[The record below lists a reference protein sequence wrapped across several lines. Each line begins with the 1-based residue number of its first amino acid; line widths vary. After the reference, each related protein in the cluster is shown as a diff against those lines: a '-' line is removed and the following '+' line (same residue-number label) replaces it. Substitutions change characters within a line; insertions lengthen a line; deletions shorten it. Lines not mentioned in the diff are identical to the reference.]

1 MSQGKLF
8 MVNMHIDTSDIRR
21 RLGAL
26 ERKANL
32 VMAHAANGGVPVAV
46 KFLKKEAAERYRLL
60 QRDVTK
66 TVSIKKALRG
76 HPYAV
81 ITSRGE
87 HIGLEKF
94 TVTPFRPLR
103 FTTRKNRS
111 PHVYKAA
118 VMKGQGLKPLN
129 GNPKP
134 FVAVLKNGHKGVFV
148 RKDVSRH
155 NKGEYRRGT
164 GKEKYSNFIKSVQA
178 PAIPQMLKNED
189 ILEIVNRET
198 NEAMVKC
205 VGKEIDAIL
214 EKTGK

>member
-1 MSQGKLF
+1 MPGGSLF
-8 MVNMHIDTSDIRR
+8 VADMRIDISYARNK
-21 RLGAL
+21 LGAL
-26 ERKANL
+26 ERKAGL
-32 VMAHAANGGVPVAV
+32 VMAHAANRGVSVAV
-46 KFLKKEAAERYRLL
+46 KFLTKEAAERYRLI
-60 QRDVTK
+60 REDVTK

-81 ITSRGE
+81 ITSKGE

-103 FTTRKNRS
+103 FTTRKKRS

-155 NKGEYRRGT
+155 NKGEYRRGI

-198 NEAMVKC
+198 NEAMVKR